1 MVRIVVLLAVLL
13 AVLFVCPAYAVN
25 DFKGQTFF
33 DVAQTAQKHGVK
45 IEQLND
51 ADTAALDEAL
61 PSRPLPSTIY
71 LLTLGDSV
79 IVVLVAD
86 GEVIFSSNPV
96 ALGVINKALHRVG
109 A

>member
-1 MVRIVVLLAVLL
+1 MLRIIALLFVLLAS
-13 AVLFVCPAYAVN
+13 PAHAVN

-51 ADTAALDEAL
+51 GDTTALDEAL
-61 PSRPLPSTIY
+61 PNRPLPSTIY

-79 IVVLVAD
+79 IVVLVVD

-96 ALGVINKALHRVG
+96 ALEVINKALHRVG